1 MSITP
6 INPYKK
12 FFPLLKD
19 NTDVPLSTVIQ
30 EYIDSAS
37 KDINC
42 VKIGTIQSFD
52 ATNQTATILIAF
64 KKVVYVDTRSAETNK
79 FTELIDYPLLVTCP
93 CFTYTGGNSYISMPI
108 AVNDSCLI
116 LFNDR
121 DIDNWFYQG
130 NGQIPNTYRIHDLSD
145 GFALVGF
152 RNNLNKIADYLSNGI
167 KIKYNN
173 DNRIEMTDSLTESFV
188 ELFHQTGD
196 MKITGNLEVTGNIV
210 AGGYITAV
218 GDITAGYGGASPIT
232 LLGHKHS
239 NGGGVG
245 NSGTPVP

>member
-1 MSITP
+1 MSVDP

-19 NTDVPLSTVIQ
+19 NIDVPLSTVIQ
-30 EYIDSAS
+30 EYIDTAS
-37 KDINC
+37 RDINC

-64 KKVVYVDTRSAETNK
+64 KKVVYVDTRSSEVDK
-79 FTELIDYPLLVTCP
+79 FTELIDYPLLVCCP
-93 CFTYTGGNSYISMPI
+93 CFTYAGGNSYISMPI
-108 AVNDSCLI
+108 AVNDSCLV

-152 RNNLNKIADYLSNGI
+152 RNDLNKIADYLSNGI
-167 KIKYNN
+167 KIKYNT
-173 DNRIEMTDSLTESFV
+173 DNRIEMTNGLTESFV
-188 ELFHQTGD
+188 ALFRQTGD
-196 MKITGNLEVTGNIV
+196 MNIVGNLSVTGNI
-210 AGGYITAV
+210 TAT
-218 GDITAGYGGASPIT
+218 GDITAGFGGASPIT